1 MAYCFIS
8 AAIHCVFLKL
18 ISIYLACRN
27 LVIQVL
33 TYSIKINAHLTK
45 KFVMV
50 ITICITENILV

>member
-1 MAYCFIS
+1 MAFCFIS
-8 AAIHCVFLKL
+8 TAILCVFLKL

-33 TYSIKINAHLTK
+33 IYSIKINSHLTK

-50 ITICITENILV
+50 ITICITENILD